1 MKVLLSWVGYL
12 TAGMGVLLC
21 LVAGVDRLLGSY
33 LTLGYENMT
42 LFNAGVGL
50 MVAACLA
57 RLEKLS
63 RGKP

>member
-33 LTLGYENMT
+33 LTLGYESMT
-42 LFNAGVGL
+42 LFIAGIGL

-57 RLEKLS
+57 NLEKLS
-63 RGKP
+63 MSKP